1 MTEIRTL
8 CVYCGS
14 SPGARP
20 AYAEAARKLGAL
32 LAREGIGLVTGG
44 GRVGLMG
51 VIADAVLDA
60 GGEAVGVIPRTLL
73 DREVGHEGLTELV
86 VVDTMHQRKALM
98 AARAD
103 AVVALPGG
111 LGTLEEITE
120 MLTWAQLGIHAKPC
134 GLLNVGGYYDALV
147 AFLDHAVEERF
158 VRPAHREMLTV
169 TSSPEELLTGLRA
182 HTPPSVGKWMDR
194 GNG

>member
-1 MTEIRTL
+1 MTEIRTV

-14 SPGARP
+14 SRGDRLV
-20 AYAEAARKLGAL
+20 YAEAARQLGAH
-32 LAREGIGLVTGG
+32 LAHEGIGLVTGG
-44 GRVGLMG
+44 GKVGLMG

-60 GGEAVGVIPRTLL
+60 GGEAVGIIPQALL
-73 DREVGHEGLTELV
+73 NREVGHTGLTELV
-86 VVDTMHQRKALM
+86 VVDTMHQRKTLM

-134 GLLNVGGYYDALV
+134 GLFNVEGYYDALV
-147 AFLDHAVEERF
+147 AFFDHATAERF
-158 VRPAHREMLTV
+158 VRPAHRAMLTV
-169 TSSPEELLTGLRA
+169 ASSPDEMLAGLRA
-182 HTPPSVGKWMDR
+182 HTPPTVSKWMDR
-194 GNG
+194 DDV

>member
-14 SPGARP
+14 SSGARP
-20 AYAEAARKLGAL
+20 AYAHAARLLGAR
-32 LAREGIGLVTGG
+32 LAHDGIGLVTGG

-51 VIADAVLDA
+51 VIADAVLEA
-60 GGEAVGVIPRTLL
+60 GGLAVGVIPQALL

-86 VVDTMHQRKALM
+86 VVETMHQRKALM

-120 MLTWAQLGIHAKPC
+120 MLTWAQLGLHAKPC
-134 GLLNVGGYYDALV
+134 GLLNVEGYYDALV
-147 AFLDHAVEERF
+147 AFLDHAVAERF

-169 TSSPEELLTGLRA
+169 ASSPEALLAGLQA
-182 HTPPSVGKWMDR
+182 HTPPAVGKWMDR
-194 GNG
+194 DA

>member
-14 SPGARP
+14 GPGARP
-20 AYAEAARKLGAL
+20 AYAEAARAFGAH
-32 LAREGIGLVTGG
+32 LAAEGIGLVTGG
-44 GRVGLMG
+44 GKVGLMG
-51 VIADAVLDA
+51 VVADAVLDA
-60 GGEAVGVIPRTLL
+60 GGEAVGVIPQALL

-86 VVDTMHQRKALM
+86 VVETMHERKAIM

-134 GLLNVGGYYDALV
+134 GLLNVAGYYDALV

-158 VRPAHREMLTV
+158 VRAAHRSLLTV
-169 TSSPEELLTGLRA
+169 TDRPDALLAGLRA
-182 HTPPSVGKWMDR
+182 HTAPAVRKWADR
-194 GNG
+194 DG